1 MPVLLSVLGGDR
13 CRPRWPVGLR
23 EGRGV
28 SALNVVSLFSGIG
41 GLELGLERAGM
52 NTIGQIEIDPY
63 CQRVLAKNW
72 PEVPRHDDVKTATEW
87 WHSEQRPSV
96 DVICGGF
103 PCQDISNTGAR
114 AGITGAKS
122 SLWGAM
128 AIAIRDLRPRYVV
141 IENVAALLVRG
152 FDTVLADLHALGFD
166 AEWSVLSACAMGAPH
181 TRERLFVLAY
191 PHNSG
196 LQASGARGVRNGH
209 EVVGRRVGRE
219 HLYASSESRRGALG
233 TGWATEP
240 DVDRMADGLSDA
252 MDRARLFALGNA
264 VVPQVAEYVGGL
276 IVDHSLAQERAA

>member
-1 MPVLLSVLGGDR
+1 
-13 CRPRWPVGLR
+13 
-23 EGRGV
+23 V
-28 SALNVVSLFSGIG
+28 SGLNVLSLFAGIG
-41 GLELGLERAGM
+41 GIELGLERSGM
-52 NTIGQIEIDPY
+52 ATVGQVEINPY
-63 CQRVLAKNW
+63 CQQVLARHW
-72 PEVPRHDDVKTATEW
+72 PEVPRHDDVLTVTEW
-87 WHSEQRPSV
+87 WQSKERPRV

-191 PHNSG
+191 PHDSG
-196 LQASGARGVRNGH
+196 LQAGGASGVRNGR
-209 EVVGRRVGRE
+209 EVVGRRIGAE
-219 HLYASSESRRGALG
+219 YLYAPAKPSGSEGG
-233 TGWATEP
+233 TNWTTEP
-240 DVDRMADGLSDA
+240 ELDRLADGLSDR
-252 MDRARLFALGNA
+252 MDRTRLFALGNA
-264 VVPQVAEYVGGL
+264 VVPQVAEHIGRL
-276 IVDHSLAQERAA
+276 IVEHATAIEAERAA